1 MARRRTPTYQV
12 ANPNKKRYPDNVMA
26 YVMIAPIVILLGIF
40 VIYPALQAT
49 VLSFYDWS
57 FYEESEFVGLKN
69 FTDVLT
75 DPKFRASILL
85 GLQFVA
91 MTLPI
96 QLIGAFLFASLATAV
111 NRRFADVLKVS
122 IYIPTIISGVITS
135 VIFTIIYDYSGG
147 IPNALLAKL
156 DLPGQAWLGDPNLAL
171 AAIAA
176 PAVWLG
182 MGITCLIMIAGMLDI
197 PASFYESADV
207 EGANWWQKT
216 IYITIPQLKNV
227 LLYLIITGFVAS
239 IQQFELPLIMTNGG
253 PMSSTEL
260 PNLFI
265 FNHFRGDP
273 YVGYS
278 IAAAL
283 LLFVVLGSVSALIF
297 RVLNSEKL
305 VD

>member
-1 MARRRTPTYQV
+1 MARGRTPTYQV

-26 YVMIAPIVILLGIF
+26 YVMIAPIVIMLGIF
-40 VIYPALQAT
+40 VIYPAIQAT

-91 MTLPI
+91 MTLPV

-147 IPNALLAKL
+147 ILNAVLNSL
-156 DLPGQAWLGDPNLAL
+156 DLPGQAWLGDPKLAL

-182 MGITCLIMIAGMLDI
+182 MGLTCLIMIAGMLDI

-239 IQQFELPLIMTNGG
+239 IQQFELPLIMTSGG

-283 LLFVVLGSVSALIF
+283 LLFVVLGTVSALIF

>member
-1 MARRRTPTYQV
+1 MARGRTPTYQV

-40 VIYPALQAT
+40 VIYPAIQAT

-57 FYEESEFVGLKN
+57 FYQESEFVGVKN

-75 DPKFRASILL
+75 DPKFRAAILL

-91 MTLPI
+91 MTLPV
-96 QLIGAFLFASLATAV
+96 QLVGAFLFASLATAV

-147 IPNALLAKL
+147 ILNALLGSL
-156 DLPGQAWLGDPNLAL
+156 DLPGQAWLGDPKLAL

-283 LLFVVLGSVSALIF
+283 LLFVVLGSISALIF